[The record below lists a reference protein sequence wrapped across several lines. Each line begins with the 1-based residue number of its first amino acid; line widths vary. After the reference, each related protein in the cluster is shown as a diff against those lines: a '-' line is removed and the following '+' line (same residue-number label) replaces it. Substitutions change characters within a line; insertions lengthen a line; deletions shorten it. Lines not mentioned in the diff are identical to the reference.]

1 MGWQADESGNQQQW
15 HGVQVCARTHS
26 LACSE
31 TRGWRGRAVRYSLGP
46 RDTETRSQG
55 REAWAVYEAT
65 PENGKCEADLHLRL
79 STEGFRF
86 NRRRVRGSIRG
97 RARGR
102 ARGRRATA
110 HSVTPTDGPGGI
122 GMFCRG
128 PGGTVSIR
136 RECAQRLLRAGR
148 HRHAAETDPP
158 AAARASKVRHG
169 SFYKALSRAPW
180 SPPAR
185 AKSVTREKLRGEAP
199 MHCLRRPFTSA
210 VLPRR
215 GCGSAPWPRRGASA
229 MPAASRCGCAAP
241 LGSISTSLTGAPPSS
256 FEWSP
261 PSEPCHG

>member
-1 MGWQADESGNQQQW
+1 MGGRGGGGMGWQADESGNQQQW

-148 HRHAAETDPP
+148 HRHAAETRRRARQAATAHCGGAPP
-158 AAARASKVRHG
+158 AA
-169 SFYKALSRAPW
+169 
-180 SPPAR
+180 
-185 AKSVTREKLRGEAP
+185 GEAGAG
-199 MHCLRRPFTSA
+199 TSSPEFWKKLLSHTTTSPWA
-210 VLPRR
+210 ASGLPRV
-215 GCGSAPWPRRGASA
+215 
-229 MPAASRCGCAAP
+229 
-241 LGSISTSLTGAPPSS
+241 
-256 FEWSP
+256 
-261 PSEPCHG
+261 